1 MLVNVIY
8 CWMTEGAT
16 SESRE
21 EFDTKLFLPPA
32 GLGEESMR
40 DLPEWQEGAA
50 GNDFM
55 AQLAARG
62 GGDA

>member
-1 MLVNVIY
+1 MYAWFTDGASV
-8 CWMTEGAT
+8 EG
-16 SESRE
+16 RE
-21 EFDTKLFLPPA
+21 EFDTKLWLPPA
-32 GLGEESMR
+32 GLGEPSMR

-55 AQLAARG
+55 AQLASRG

>member
-1 MLVNVIY
+1 MV
-8 CWMTEGAT
+8 EGAT
-16 SESRE
+16 TESRE
-21 EFDTKLFLPPA
+21 KFDKDLFAPPP
-32 GLGEESMR
+32 GLSEDTMR
-40 DLPEWQEGAA
+40 DLPEWQDGAA

>member
-1 MLVNVIY
+1 MI
-8 CWMTEGAT
+8 EGAT
-16 SESRE
+16 TESRE
-21 EFDTKLFLPPA
+21 EFDKKLFMPPA
-32 GLGEESMR
+32 GLTEDTMR